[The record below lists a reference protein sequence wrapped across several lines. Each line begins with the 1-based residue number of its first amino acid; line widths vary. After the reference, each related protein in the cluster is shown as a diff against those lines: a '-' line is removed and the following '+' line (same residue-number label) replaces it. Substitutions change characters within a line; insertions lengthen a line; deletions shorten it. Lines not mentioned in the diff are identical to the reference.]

1 MNYYKCAAYFLIMG
15 KLREFPYP
23 KMLKQTG

>member
-1 MNYYKCAAYFLIMG
+1 MNYYKHAAYFLIN
-15 KLREFPYP
+15 KRLWDFPHP